1 MRNRHCLNMVKDKV
15 IGAIKFLERCL
26 REEGVHISKVI
37 LFGSQ
42 VKGTTTEESD
52 VDILIIS
59 EDFQGK
65 DIFERARL
73 TKYAEIMTLKKFM
86 MPLDIVT
93 LTSEEFERGT
103 SLVVEYA
110 KRGKVMYAA

>member
-1 MRNRHCLNMVKDKV
+1 MVKEKV
-15 IGAIKFLERCL
+15 TETVRFFEKCL
-26 REEGVHISKVI
+26 TEKGLKVSKII

-42 VKGTTTEESD
+42 VKGKTTEESD

-59 EDFQGK
+59 EDFCGK
-65 DIFERARL
+65 DIFERVRL
-73 TKYAEIMTLKKFM
+73 TKEAEILTLKKFM

-103 SLVVEYA
+103 SLVVESA

>member
-1 MRNRHCLNMVKDKV
+1 MNIMVETISESKLEDL
-15 IGAIKFLERCL
+15 IKFLGGCL
-26 REEGVHISKVI
+26 KEKGLKVSKII

-42 VKGTTTEESD
+42 VKGTTTEEND
-52 VDILIIS
+52 VDILILS
-59 EDFQGK
+59 EAFRGK

-73 TKYAEIMTLKKFM
+73 TKDAEIMTLKKFM

-93 LTSEEFERGT
+93 LTLEEFERGT

>member
-1 MRNRHCLNMVKDKV
+1 MSESKLEDL
-15 IGAIKFLERCL
+15 IKFLEGCL
-26 REEGVHISKVI
+26 KEKGLKVSKII

-59 EDFQGK
+59 EDFHGK

>member
-1 MRNRHCLNMVKDKV
+1 MVKGKV
-15 IGAIKFLERCL
+15 NEAVRFFEKCL
-26 REEGVHISKVI
+26 KEKGLNVSKII

-42 VKGTTTEESD
+42 VKGTNTGEND
-52 VDILIIS
+52 VGILIIS
-59 EDFQGK
+59 EDFHGK

>member
-1 MRNRHCLNMVKDKV
+1 MVEDEVTEAVRFFEK
-15 IGAIKFLERCL
+15 
-26 REEGVHISKVI
+26 
-37 LFGSQ
+37 SQ
-42 VKGTTTEESD
+42 VKGTNTEESD

-59 EDFQGK
+59 EDYHGK
-65 DIFERARL
+65 DIFGKARL

-86 MPLDIVT
+86 MHHDIVT

-110 KRGKVMYAA
+110 KMGKVMYAA

>member
-1 MRNRHCLNMVKDKV
+1 MVKGKV
-15 IGAIKFLERCL
+15 
-26 REEGVHISKVI
+26 
-37 LFGSQ
+37 
-42 VKGTTTEESD
+42 TEA
-52 VDILIIS
+52 VR
-59 EDFQGK
+59 F
-65 DIFERARL
+65 F
-73 TKYAEIMTLKKFM
+73 KKFM

>member
-1 MRNRHCLNMVKDKV
+1 MVNEKV
-15 IGAIKFLERCL
+15 SEAVRFFERCL
-26 REEGVHISKVI
+26 REKGLNVSKII

-42 VKGTTTEESD
+42 VKGKTTEDSD
-52 VDILIIS
+52 IDILIIS
-59 EDFQGK
+59 EDFHGK

>member
-1 MRNRHCLNMVKDKV
+1 MSKSKLEES
-15 IGAIKFLERCL
+15 IKFLGRCL
-26 REEGVHISKVI
+26 KEKGLKVSKII
-37 LFGSQ
+37 LFGSHA
-42 VKGTTTEESD
+42 KGINTEESD
-52 VDILIIS
+52 IDILIIS
-59 EDFQGK
+59 EDFSGK

-73 TKYAEIMTLKKFM
+73 TKDAEIKTLKKFM

>member
-1 MRNRHCLNMVKDKV
+1 MNIMVETMSESKLEDL
-15 IGAIKFLERCL
+15 IKFLGGCL
-26 REEGVHISKVI
+26 KEKGLKVLKII

-42 VKGTTTEESD
+42 VKGTTTVESD

-59 EDFQGK
+59 EDFRDK

-86 MPLDIVT
+86 IPLDIVT

-103 SLVVEYA
+103 SHVVEYA

>member
-1 MRNRHCLNMVKDKV
+1 MVKGKV
-15 IGAIKFLERCL
+15 TEAVRFFEKCL
-26 REEGVHISKVI
+26 KEKGLNISKII

-59 EDFQGK
+59 EDFHGK

-93 LTSEEFERGT
+93 LTSEEFESGT

>member
-1 MRNRHCLNMVKDKV
+1 MVKGKV
-15 IGAIKFLERCL
+15 NEAVRFFEKCL
-26 REEGVHISKVI
+26 KEKGLKVSKII

-42 VKGTTTEESD
+42 VQGTTTEESD

-59 EDFQGK
+59 EDFRGK

-73 TKYAEIMTLKKFM
+73 TKDAEIRTLKKFM

-93 LTSEEFERGT
+93 LTVDEFERGT

>member
-1 MRNRHCLNMVKDKV
+1 MVKGKV
-15 IGAIKFLERCL
+15 TEAIRFFEKCL
-26 REEGVHISKVI
+26 KEKGLKVSKII

-42 VKGTTTEESD
+42 VKGKTTEDSD

-59 EDFQGK
+59 EDFHGK

-73 TKYAEIMTLKKFM
+73 TKDAEILTLKKFM
-86 MPLDIVT
+86 IPLDIVT
-93 LTSEEFERGT
+93 MTSEEFERGT

>member
-1 MRNRHCLNMVKDKV
+1 MSENKVKEV
-15 IGAIKFLERCL
+15 IKFLGRCL
-26 REEGVHISKVI
+26 NKKGLRVSKII

-42 VKGTTTEESD
+42 VKGTTTKESD

-59 EDFQGK
+59 EDFCGK
-65 DIFERARL
+65 DIFESARL
-73 TKYAEIMTLKKFM
+73 TKDSEIMTFKKFM

-93 LTSEEFERGT
+93 LTSKEFERGT

>member
-1 MRNRHCLNMVKDKV
+1 MVK
-15 IGAIKFLERCL
+15 
-26 REEGVHISKVI
+26 SKVTEAIRFFEKCLKEKGLKVSKII

-42 VKGTTTEESD
+42 VKGKTTEGSD

-59 EDFQGK
+59 EDFRNK

-73 TKYAEIMTLKKFM
+73 TKDAEIMTLKKFM

-93 LTSEEFERGT
+93 LTSEEFEST
-103 SLVVEYA
+103 KSLVVEYA
-110 KRGKVMYAA
+110 KKGKVMYAA